1 MDWVGILFTVLA
13 AVLAVGIVAGV
24 VVWRYVQK
32 KRGKG
37 GCDCCPGGCRGCHA
51 AKKEDEKH

>member
-32 KRGKG
+32 KRGN
-37 GCDCCPGGCRGCHA
+37 A
-51 AKKEDEKH
+51 DEEGEGQYDRS

>member
-24 VVWRYVQK
+24 VVWGYV
-32 KRGKG
+32 
-37 GCDCCPGGCRGCHA
+37 
-51 AKKEDEKH
+51 